1 MMYCKHCGKQIEED
15 EVCSCRQEAKL
26 KRTPILLIS
35 IIGVLI
41 IALVV
46 CIVLL
51 SQGNESSDNPSVN
64 GSQNSTENNPNNDN
78 GGNENQDDSNITDGS
93 GDNENNEENT
103 TIKTNPF
110 DYVDSPCFSGYNGSG
125 EISISLDRYALISA
139 IIGEEPDANDWE
151 EYSEWLRN
159 YNTFDQ
165 AIDDIT
171 ITYSKNYDL
180 QNEDSVVVYISIP
193 GLLADKVENASKA
206 YTVSGLP
213 VVDFVEIFDEI
224 EIKYENNSG
233 EAYAYVER
241 LSDPDY
247 VNSCNF
253 EITPNDY
260 LSNGDEITVSITNAD
275 WLLELF
281 NVVPQTLSKNFTV
294 DGLPEYITSANQ
306 LPESIIEYY
315 SELSLAAT
323 DTSDFFEYS
332 YSSPEIYGVYF
343 MTRKTGEYGYKNILS
358 VILSY
363 DEYANGE
370 YNATIYEAYEY
381 VNLTINSD
389 GVVKHKNTEW
399 GKFDTNY
406 GQTIDTYLIEY
417 EDEYILV
424 AVINRLK
431 T

>member
-15 EVCSCRQEAKL
+15 EVCSCQQEAKV
-26 KRTPILLIS
+26 KKAPILLIS

-46 CIVLL
+46 CIILL
-51 SQGNESSDNPSVN
+51 SQGNEPSDTPPVDD
-64 GSQNSTENNPNNDN
+64 SQNNGDNNTNNNDN
-78 GGNENQDDSNITDGS
+78 NDNENQDDSDITGGS
-93 GDNENNEENT
+93 GDNENST
-103 TIKTNPF
+103 VKINPF
-110 DYVDSPCFSGYNGSG
+110 DYVESPCFSGYNGGG
-125 EISISLDRYALISA
+125 EISISVDRYALISA

-159 YNTFDQ
+159 NITFDQ
-165 AIDDIT
+165 AIDNIA

-180 QNEDSVVVYISIP
+180 QNEDSVVVYITIP
-193 GLLADKVENASKA
+193 DLLADKVENASKT

-241 LSDPDY
+241 LSDSECL
-247 VNSCNF
+247 NSCNF
-253 EITPNDY
+253 EITPNNH
-260 LSNGDEITVSITNAD
+260 LSNGDEITVSITNED
-275 WLLELF
+275 WLLDLF
-281 NVVPQTLSKNFTV
+281 NVVPQTLSKTFTV

-306 LPESIIEYY
+306 LPESIVEYY
-315 SELSLAAT
+315 SELSLVET
-323 DTSDFFEYS
+323 DTSDFFEYT
-332 YSSPEIYGVYF
+332 YSAPKIYGIYF
-343 MTRKTGEYGYKNILS
+343 MTRKAGGYGYKNILS
-358 VILSY
+358 VIVSY

-370 YNATIYEAYEY
+370 YNATVYETYEY

-389 GVVKHKNTEW
+389 GAVEHSNTRW

-406 GQTIDTYLIEY
+406 GQTLDSYLREFENNYNLAQIM
-417 EDEYILV
+417 
-424 AVINRLK
+424 NRLENQ
-431 T
+431 